1 MKRLISGLMA
11 IAVCMSASAD
21 QIDRIIRSMT
31 LEQKAMM
38 LVGVWEAD
46 KPSNIISSA
55 GRTHPLE
62 SQGIG
67 MTIMND
73 GATGLRMDTLRKG
86 YPDERYYCTGF
97 PVSIMMASTW
107 NDELVRKVGATLG
120 DEMTAY
126 GVDLILA
133 PSLNLQRNPLCGR
146 NFEYYSEDPYLAG
159 HTAAMMVQGVQSKG
173 TGATIKHF
181 AANNQ
186 QTARVNNDAIVS
198 QRALRELYLRNFEI
212 AVKEGQPWAVM
223 NSLNWINGTRA
234 SASKAL
240 LTDILRNE
248 WGWNGVV
255 MTDWMLPENT
265 AACAHAGNDLF
276 MGGAQ
281 SQVEDIIKA
290 VNDGTLSIAD
300 VDRNV
305 RNVLS
310 YVMKTHSHVGVEP
323 TFAPDLGADAEV
335 ALEAA
340 QEGIVLLKNNAATLP
355 LKEEDTV
362 AVFGVGTYLFY
373 ANGLGAAD
381 VNKPYTINL
390 IQGMKEAR
398 INTHPVVDEFYQKY
412 FEAQDV
418 QLRERNA
425 RTWKNWFFGY
435 KVPEEAPL
443 RDFFIQ
449 KRAQDCSKAII
460 TIARNCGEALDR
472 NFAKGEYLLTDTEKE
487 MLESVCREFH
497 ARGKQVIVVVNTGA
511 AIDVNPWSELADA
524 VVLAWQP
531 GQEGG
536 RAVAD
541 VLSGKVCPSGKLPV
555 TWALDYHDIPSSA
568 NFPVDYTFDWE
579 DVKPYG
585 RAGQPRTKNLDYTNY
600 EEDIWIGYRYFSTF
614 GKPVAYP
621 FGYGLSYTTFEWSD
635 AKVEKVSGEMAKVS
649 ILVTN
654 TGSVSGKDVVE
665 LYSTAPV
672 TEDFETPVREL
683 RAYSKTPLLGPGESV
698 KVSMDVALKDLA
710 SFHEDVMSWITAKGT
725 HILSFASSADDVRAT
740 VEVTVPKAIIR
751 KAPTEVK

>member
-1 MKRLISGLMA
+1 MKKY
-11 IAVCMSASAD
+11 IATIIASVICLSASAD
-21 QIDRIIRSMT
+21 RVDRIIKSMT
-31 LEQKAMM
+31 LEQKATM

-62 SQGIG
+62 SQGIC

-73 GATGLRMDTLRKG
+73 GATGLRMDTLRTG

-159 HTAAMMVQGVQSKG
+159 HTAAMMVQGVQSRG
-173 TGATIKHF
+173 AGATIKHF

-186 QTARVNNDAIVS
+186 QTARVNNDALVS

-212 AVKEGQPWAVM
+212 AVKEGKPWAVM
-223 NSLNWINGTRA
+223 SSLNWLNGTRTCA
-234 SASKAL
+234 SPEL
-240 LTDILRNE
+240 LTGILRDE
-248 WGWNGVV
+248 WGWDGIV
-255 MTDWMLPENT
+255 MTDWMLPEST
-265 AACAHAGNDLF
+265 AACVHAGNDLM

-281 SQVEDIIKA
+281 SQVDDIVKA
-290 VNDGTLSIAD
+290 VGDGTLTIED

-305 RNVLS
+305 RNVLE
-310 YVMKTHSHVGVEP
+310 YVMRTHSYAGVQP
-323 TFAPDLGADAEV
+323 TFAPDLKADAKV

-340 QEGIVLLKNNAATLP
+340 QEGIVLLKNEANTLP
-355 LKEEDTV
+355 LKPEDKV
-362 AVFGVGTYLFY
+362 AVFGVGSYLFY

-381 VNKPYTINL
+381 VNKPYTVNL
-390 IQGMKEAR
+390 LQGMKDAGIDIHE
-398 INTHPVVDEFYQKY
+398 TVDEFYQKY
-412 FEAQDV
+412 FDAQEV
-418 QLRERNA
+418 QLRERNT
-425 RTWKNWFFGY
+425 RTWKNWWFGY
-435 KVPEEAPL
+435 KVPDEAPL

-449 KRAQDCSKAII
+449 KRAQDCSKAIV
-460 TIARNCGEALDR
+460 TIARNCGEAFDR
-472 NFAKGEYLLTDTEKE
+472 NLAKGEYLLTDTERE
-487 MLESVCREFH
+487 MLTSVCKEFH
-497 ARGKQVIVVVNTGA
+497 ANGKQVIVVVNTGA

-541 VLSGKVCPSGKLPV
+541 VLSGAVCPSGKLPV
-555 TWALDYHDIPSSA
+555 TWARDYFDIPSAA
-568 NFPVDYTFDWE
+568 NFPLDYTFSWE

-585 RAGQPRTKNLDYTNY
+585 RVGQPRTRNLDYTEY
-600 EEDIWIGYRYFSTF
+600 AEDIWVGYRYFSTF

-621 FGYGLSYTTFEWSD
+621 FGYGLSYTSFEWSG
-635 AKVEKVSGEMAKVS
+635 AKVDKVSGGVATVS
-649 ILVTN
+649 LDVTN
-654 TGSVSGKDVVE
+654 TGSVAGKDVVE
-665 LYSTAPV
+665 LYSTAPAI
-672 TEDFETPVREL
+672 EGFDTPVREL
-683 RAYSKTPLLGPGESV
+683 RAYSKTPLLQPGESV
-698 KVSMDVALKDLA
+698 HVVMKVALRDLA
-710 SFHEDVMSWITAKGT
+710 SFHEPEMAWITAKGT
-725 HILSFASSADDVRAT
+725 HTLSFASSADDVRAT
-740 VEVTVPKAIIR
+740 ATVNVPKALVY
-751 KAPTEVK
+751 KVQTVVK